1 MTHAPPDVPDPSDTL
16 RAQQFAL
23 ARHLRDPERHPP
35 PPGIEDRRLAVY
47 RNLFHD
53 NIRSLLSGNF
63 PVIRRTLG
71 EDGWRALVREFFA
84 RHRSRTPLFTEI
96 GREFVRFL
104 EDRAGDAAD
113 DPPWLPELAH
123 YEWVELA
130 LQIADDEPPPH
141 DAIDDDDTD
150 VSRQA
155 LLDGV
160 PVVSPLAWALAYRWP
175 VHRIGA
181 HFRPVQPPAAPTLVL
196 VRRDADGAVRFSELS
211 PLVYRLLEILGDNDA
226 RSGHDC
232 LRQLAA
238 EAGVQDSGSFLAE
251 GAAMLQR
258 LHAEGTIL
266 GTRHSP

>member
-1 MTHAPPDVPDPSDTL
+1 MPDPSDTL

-104 EDRAGDAAD
+104 EGRAGDAAD

-130 LQIADDEPPPH
+130 LQISEAELE
-141 DAIDDDDTD
+141 D
-150 VSRQA
+150 VA
-155 LLDGV
+155 FDPLGDMAHAAETLLDRA
-160 PVVSPLAWALAYRWP
+160 PVLSPLAWPLAYRWP
-175 VHRIGA
+175 VHRIGPG
-181 HFRPVQPPAAPTLVL
+181 HQPRTVPENPTLL
-196 VRRDADGAVRFSELS
+196 LLHREPDGRVRFSELS
-211 PLVYRLLEILGDNDA
+211 PLVHRLVERLGQHPA
-226 RSGHDC
+226 ASGREQ
-232 LRQLAA
+232 LRALAV
-238 EAGVQDSGSFLAE
+238 EAGAGDAEPFLAE
-251 GAAMLQR
+251 GAALMVR
-258 LHAEGTIL
+258 MASTGVIA
-266 GTRHSP
+266 GTRAPQAGA

>member
-1 MTHAPPDVPDPSDTL
+1 MPDPSETL
-16 RAQQFAL
+16 RVQQFAL

-47 RNLFHD
+47 RDLFHD

-96 GREFVRFL
+96 GREFIRFL
-104 EDRAGDAAD
+104 EGRADDAVD

-130 LQIADDEPPPH
+130 LQIAADELPWH
-141 DAIDDDDTD
+141 DPVDQVDARS
-150 VSRQA
+150 V
-155 LLDGV
+155 LLDDV

-175 VHRIGA
+175 VHRIGPD
-181 HFRPVQPPAAPTLVL
+181 FRPSLPPETPTLML
-196 VRRDADGAVRFSELS
+196 VRRDTDGEVRFSELS
-211 PLVYRLLEILGDNDA
+211 PLVYRLLEILGGGA
-226 RSGHDC
+226 RSGREC

-238 EAGVQDSGSFLAE
+238 EAGAPDSGPFLDE

-258 LHAEGTIL
+258 LHAEGTLL

>member
-1 MTHAPPDVPDPSDTL
+1 MPDPSDTL

-104 EDRAGDAAD
+104 EDRAGDAVD

-130 LQIADDEPPPH
+130 LQIAGDEPPPH
-141 DAIDDDDTD
+141 DTVDDADAAAG
-150 VSRQA
+150 SRQA
-155 LLDGV
+155 LLDAV

-175 VHRIGA
+175 VHRIGPR
-181 HFRPVQPPAAPTLVL
+181 FRPLQPPAAPTLVL
-196 VRRDADGAVRFSELS
+196 VRRDADGTVRFSELS
-211 PLVYRLLEILGDNDA
+211 PLVYRLLEILGSSDA
-226 RSGHDC
+226 CSGRDC

-238 EAGVQDSGSFLAE
+238 EAGAPDSEPFLAE

-258 LHAEGTIL
+258 LHAERTLL
-266 GTRHSP
+266 GIRRPT